1 LRQNKLSKSIK
12 MKKGKFVVF
21 EGVGGC
27 GKGTQVKFAE
37 KLLKK
42 NKIKVISTREP
53 GGIESSEVIRRLIFD
68 LKGKKLIG
76 AEGQMVLFFAARKF
90 WVDKVV
96 EPNLKK
102 GINVIADRS
111 YTSTGAYQGYAE
123 GGDQKKILGISEV
136 IVGDAKP
143 DAVILLDV
151 SAETSM
157 KRRSD
162 PNGDPFDK
170 ENKKYFQ
177 KIIDGYKEMAAKSWG
192 GLKWYV
198 VNGEPGPDEV
208 SGSVIKTLEKI
219 FRKKLK
225 RL

>member
-1 LRQNKLSKSIK
+1 
-12 MKKGKFVVF
+12 MKRGKFVVF

-27 GKGTQVKFAE
+27 GKGTQVKFAK

-42 NKIKVISTREP
+42 NKIKVVSTREP
-53 GGIESSEVIRRLIFD
+53 GGIESSEVIRQLIFD
-68 LKGKKLIG
+68 LRNKKLIG

-90 WVDKVV
+90 WVDRVV
-96 EPNLKK
+96 KPDLKK
-102 GINVIADRS
+102 GVNIIADRS
-111 YTSTGAYQGYAE
+111 YTTTGAYQGYAE
-123 GGDQKKILGISEV
+123 GGDQKKILSISDV
-136 IVGDAKP
+136 VMGNTKP

-151 SAETSM
+151 SVETSM
-157 KRRSD
+157 TRRSN

-177 KIIDGYKEMAAKSWG
+177 RIIDGYREMAKKKWG

-198 VNGEPGPDEV
+198 VDGEPKAEDVFE
-208 SGSVIKTLEKI
+208 SVARILEKI
-219 FRKKLK
+219 LEKKLK